1 LSKIFGGG
9 PAIIGSKKVK
19 TTKLPVSNLKR
30 KDLLERMSK
39 ANSYGTM
46 KKFEEDNP
54 SCWHHLNQLAKV
66 MTDALRTN
74 D

>member
-1 LSKIFGGG
+1 
-9 PAIIGSKKVK
+9 
-19 TTKLPVSNLKR
+19 
-30 KDLLERMSK
+30 MSK